1 MAKVDLKIEHFRELK
16 KCFVLQN
23 PLTYCKFRDSVNK
36 PLSYAYS
43 LEKIFIS

>member
-1 MAKVDLKIEHFRELK
+1 MTKVDLKIEDFIELEK
-16 KCFVLQN
+16 MFCFAKPINLQQIW
-23 PLTYCKFRDSVNK
+23 DSENK